1 MALAQG
7 LTTVKFFPAE
17 PMGGLKFLKA
27 ISAPYGMVSFIP
39 TGGISTSN
47 INDYLAFKKVVA
59 CGGSWMAPA
68 EWISAQQFDRIR
80 DETARAVAAVSEAQV
95 AR

>member
-1 MALAQG
+1 LS
-7 LTTVKFFPAE
+7 TVKFFPAE

-27 ISAPYGMVSFIP
+27 ISAPYRMMNFIP

-47 INDYLAFKKVVA
+47 IAEYLAFKKVIA

-68 EWISAQQFDRIR
+68 EWISAGQFDRIK
-80 DETARAVAAVSEAQV
+80 DETARAVAAVGEGAT
-95 AR
+95 R